1 MDLEL
6 LGGRKCIIRPFKN
19 AYRFERGFIAFSG
32 KFLRISRDLER
43 EKLEK
48 ILDLLLKTKN

>member
-1 MDLEL
+1 MEL